1 MTIDRARATVLLL
14 AAQAVC
20 LGVAIALLVIPANGI
35 FLAAYGAKWLPLTYV
50 GIAVLGSSASV
61 FIARSLRRWTL
72 PAVSIVVLSSITAT
86 LLVTWLLMVV
96 TGSALPSVLQ
106 LMMLPVL
113 LQLGF
118 VIIGGQAGRLL
129 DLQQIKRYFPRIV
142 AGFVVGYMT
151 GGFAAVPVLKVLGD
165 PMHLIV
171 ISSGSC
177 ATFTVLVGVTARRRP
192 AELTVVETSAAATD
206 HSLRSLL
213 ATRFVVLVFAYQ
225 VLSAMASQVL
235 DFLVFD
241 RAAARFTDAA
251 DLTRFVALYT
261 GVLNAVDIAFLIVL
275 AGWLL
280 TRFGL
285 RVGLLANP
293 VVVAGLTM
301 VMLVTTLGPGASSAL
316 LFTVVV
322 STRIVDIT
330 LNDGVTRGSINAVF
344 QLLPVEQR
352 MAVQASVEGIGVPMA
367 IGATGVLLLLLT
379 AFDLGTGWVVA
390 LAFVLCVAWIVA
402 AITAYGEYRAA
413 LGTLLRRRA
422 LDLDAG
428 LPGSVDEQTAA
439 RRLLLTSDVRDLRL
453 GLDLGVTAN
462 LSSADLADLAAHDDR
477 DIRLLALGLLAGRGD
492 AHAAAAAATEL
503 RPLATSDDATERRA
517 AALVLAHTLPVHRS
531 DLLRQLVLD
540 PDASVRVAALNSVG
554 SADDELVEAVLVGLD
569 DPATMEAAVDASR
582 RLGAAALSAAARRL
596 AEPGPFQARL
606 LRLVGAIDAPPD
618 LSAAILTPLVDHPD
632 RTVSLAALVGLAR
645 HGVSVDERVLD
656 RLMADDVGLAAH
668 ALAARAV
675 DVGVRHRGAA
685 FTRRSA
691 HRRP

>member
-1 MTIDRARATVLLL
+1 
-14 AAQAVC
+14 
-20 LGVAIALLVIPANGI
+20 
-35 FLAAYGAKWLPLTYV
+35 
-50 GIAVLGSSASV
+50 
-61 FIARSLRRWTL
+61 
-72 PAVSIVVLSSITAT
+72 
-86 LLVTWLLMVV
+86 
-96 TGSALPSVLQ
+96 
-106 LMMLPVL
+106 
-113 LQLGF
+113 
-118 VIIGGQAGRLL
+118 
-129 DLQQIKRYFPRIV
+129 
-142 AGFVVGYMT
+142 
-151 GGFAAVPVLKVLGD
+151 
-165 PMHLIV
+165 MHLIV

-251 DLTRFVALYT
+251 DLTRFVALSR
-261 GVLNAVDIAFLIVL
+261 VSSNAVTSRSSSSSPDGCYA
-275 AGWLL
+275 
-280 TRFGL
+280 FGL

-379 AFDLGTGWVVA
+379 VFDLGTGWVVA
-390 LAFVLCVAWIVA
+390 LVFVLCVAWTVA

-540 PDASVRVAALNSVG
+540 PDASVRVAG
-554 SADDELVEAVLVGLD
+554 
-569 DPATMEAAVDASR
+569 
-582 RLGAAALSAAARRL
+582 
-596 AEPGPFQARL
+596 
-606 LRLVGAIDAPPD
+606 
-618 LSAAILTPLVDHPD
+618 
-632 RTVSLAALVGLAR
+632 
-645 HGVSVDERVLD
+645 
-656 RLMADDVGLAAH
+656 
-668 ALAARAV
+668 
-675 DVGVRHRGAA
+675 
-685 FTRRSA
+685 
-691 HRRP
+691 